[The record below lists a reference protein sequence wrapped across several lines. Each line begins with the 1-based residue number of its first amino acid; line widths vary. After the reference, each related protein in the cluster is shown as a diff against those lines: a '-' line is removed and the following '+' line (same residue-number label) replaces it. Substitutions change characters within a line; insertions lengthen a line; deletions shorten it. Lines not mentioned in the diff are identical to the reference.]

1 MNDAHMSQKEVLIKY
16 VDNLV
21 STWNLA
27 VLLDG
32 TNVLDK

>member
-1 MNDAHMSQKEVLIKY
+1 MNDADMSQKEVLIKY

-21 STWNLA
+21 STWNPA
-27 VLLDG
+27 VLPDG